1 MLSETGSRDAT
12 AGRVRHY
19 RGVALVCLAT
29 VAWASG
35 GLFTRLLPYDMWT
48 IIFWRGVFGTLF
60 IGGYTLWRF
69 GGGLADVI
77 RAMGPPAI
85 LITLCSTTAITIF
98 VPAFQM
104 TSVANAFTIYASVP
118 FLTAAV
124 AWLWLRERPSGR
136 TMIASAA
143 ALVGIVVMLGPG
155 SGGARLGDL
164 YAGIA
169 TLAMAVMTVAIRRSR
184 NVEMLP
190 VACFSTILSALIA
203 LPLAQHLGDLTARD
217 YVVAAGFGL
226 GPMTL
231 GMMLYVMGSALIPAT
246 LSVLIN
252 TMEAPIGALWAWI
265 GVGEVPAVTTLIGG
279 AIVLGSVFARLLL
292 ERRDEIAHE
301 SSEI

>member
-1 MLSETGSRDAT
+1 MT
-12 AGRVRHY
+12 ASSAAAANRSKRHY
-19 RGVALVCLAT
+19 QGVFLVT
-29 VAWASG
+29 VATIVWASG

-60 IGGYTLWRF
+60 VGGYTLWRF
-69 GGGLADVI
+69 GAELPAAI
-77 RAMGPPAI
+77 RRMGASGI

-98 VPAFQM
+98 IPAFQM

-118 FLTAAV
+118 FLTAGV

-136 TMIASAA
+136 TMLASAV

-155 SGGARLGDL
+155 AGGPRLGDL

-169 TLAMAVMTVAIRRSR
+169 TLSMAVMTVAIRRSR
-184 NVEMLP
+184 QVEMLP
-190 VACFSTILSALIA
+190 VACCSTILSALIA

-217 YVVAAGFGL
+217 YAVAAGFGL

-231 GMMLYVMGSALIPAT
+231 GMMLYVIGSALIPAT

-252 TMEAPIGALWAWI
+252 TMEAPFGALWAWM

-279 AIVLGSVFARLLL
+279 AIVLASVFGRLLL
-292 ERRDEIAHE
+292 ERREEIVHE
-301 SSEI
+301 AEVV

>member
-1 MLSETGSRDAT
+1 MIIGGNAADNRA
-12 AGRVRHY
+12 RHY
-19 RGVALVCLAT
+19 KGIALVTLAT

-60 IGGYTLWRF
+60 VGSYTLWRF
-69 GGGLADVI
+69 GGELPSVI
-77 RAMGPPAI
+77 RRMGPSGI
-85 LITLCSTTAITIF
+85 LITMCSTTAITIF

-118 FLTAAV
+118 FMTAAV

-136 TMIASAA
+136 TMVASAVA
-143 ALVGIVVMLGPG
+143 MVGIVVMLGPG
-155 SGGARLGDL
+155 AGGPHLGDL
-164 YAGIA
+164 FAGIA
-169 TLAMAVMTVAIRRSR
+169 TLSMAVMTVAIRRSR
-184 NVEMLP
+184 QVEMLP
-190 VACFSTILSALIA
+190 VACFSTIVSAVIA
-203 LPLAQHLGDLTARD
+203 IPLAQHLGDLTTRD

-231 GMMLYVMGSALIPAT
+231 GMMLYVIGSAMIPAT

-265 GVGEVPAVTTLIGG
+265 GVGEVPAATTLIGG
-279 AIVLGSVFARLLL
+279 AIVLAAVFGRLML
-292 ERRDEIAHE
+292 ERGEEIAQE
-301 SSEI
+301 ASTI

>member
-1 MLSETGSRDAT
+1 
-12 AGRVRHY
+12 
-19 RGVALVCLAT
+19 
-29 VAWASG
+29 
-35 GLFTRLLPYDMWT
+35 
-48 IIFWRGVFGTLF
+48 
-60 IGGYTLWRF
+60 
-69 GGGLADVI
+69 
-77 RAMGPPAI
+77 
-85 LITLCSTTAITIF
+85 
-98 VPAFQM
+98 
-104 TSVANAFTIYASVP
+104 
-118 FLTAAV
+118 
-124 AWLWLRERPSGR
+124 
-136 TMIASAA
+136 MIASAA

-155 SGGARLGDL
+155 AGGARLGDL